1 MIATE
6 RPTRSSDHRQR
17 ILDAM
22 AEVLTQK
29 SYGTATVADLASQ
42 ARVSKRTF
50 YEHFS
55 NKEDCL
61 LALCED
67 TSARIMALI
76 LAVYSDEKDWMQLV
90 SDVTKAYLQAIQ
102 ASPALMHVLYI
113 ELFAIGR
120 RGLEMKHEI
129 AQRFADFLCGQ
140 VDLMRSQGH
149 ALKALDRLTAIAVVA
164 GINDLILQKLMDGEN
179 DSLMDLRSTA
189 QSLVLAVTRP

>member
-1 MIATE
+1 
-6 RPTRSSDHRQR
+6 
-17 ILDAM
+17 M
-22 AEVLTQK
+22 AEVLVLK
-29 SYGTATVADLASQ
+29 SYGAATVTDVATQ

-50 YEHFS
+50 YEHFT

-67 TSARIMALI
+67 ISTRIMALI
-76 LAVYSDEKDWMQLV
+76 LTVYSQEKTWPQLV
-90 SDVTKAYLQAIQ
+90 EEVTTAYLKAIQ

-149 ALKALDRLTAIAVVA
+149 ALKALDRLMAIAVVA
-164 GINDLILQKLMDGEN
+164 GINDLILHKLMDGQSA
-179 DSLMDLRSTA
+179 SLMDLRKTA
-189 QSLVLAVTRP
+189 QSLVFAVTQA